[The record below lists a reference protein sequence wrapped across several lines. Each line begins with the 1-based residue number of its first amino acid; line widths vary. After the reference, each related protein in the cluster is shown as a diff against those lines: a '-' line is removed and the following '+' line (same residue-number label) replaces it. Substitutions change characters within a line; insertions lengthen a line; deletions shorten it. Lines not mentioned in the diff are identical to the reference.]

1 MSQNLNQYN
10 QTEEKNLV
18 EYIQKIFNSW
28 KLIIFITALS
38 TTLSL
43 IYSYQKPTIYSSNA
57 LIEIGGYTK
66 MYGEI
71 FLAEPYSYLAQE
83 LIINFN
89 RKQKF
94 NISVESDQNR
104 LIKVHSSLGSVE
116 KNKELLNKVLLYLQ
130 NKHARTVKFE
140 INRRISEVNRLITNL
155 ENEQVRINR
164 NIEKIKMELE
174 VVNIAPEFQVYLFDQ
189 LLTLE
194 NKIKF
199 HDHDNFRSKFLE
211 EINHLNN
218 PQIIKKTLIIGEIE
232 NQIIKP
238 NITFFGLLGFAFGIF
253 ISFFLILIRD
263 FINLFMNN
271 VN

>member
-1 MSQNLNQYN
+1 M
-10 QTEEKNLV
+10 KV
-18 EYIQKIFNSW
+18 
-28 KLIIFITALS
+28 
-38 TTLSL
+38 
-43 IYSYQKPTIYSSNA
+43 
-57 LIEIGGYTK
+57 YTK
-66 MYGEI
+66 TGDNGTTSLYDGTRCNKSSDIFMALGE
-71 FLAEPYSYLAQE
+71 LDE
-83 LIINFN
+83 LNS
-89 RKQKF
+89 R
-94 NISVESDQNR
+94 V
-104 LIKVHSSLGSVE
+104 G
-116 KNKELLNKVLLYLQ
+116 VLLADMDIGEGTIDTDPSFLERIETNLRQIQSNIQ
-130 NKHARTVKFE
+130 N
-140 INRRISEVNRLITNL
+140 INSVLASGKKITKNMISEDITNL
-155 ENEQVRINR
+155 ENEQVRINQ

-218 PQIIKKTLIIGEIE
+218 PQNIKKTLIIGEIE

-263 FINLFMNN
+263 FTNLFMNN